1 MIRRPPRSTPFAF
14 TTVFRSP
21 QVTTSAPMTPLSV
34 QLVVAAVV
42 LSYVLFV
49 AVIAGVTVAA
59 VMLAGVVAVVDD
71 RAELPA
77 WAPESGS
84 PVAVTVLA
92 VPTPDAAKG
101 AVPPVQ

>member
-59 VMLAGVVAVVDD
+59 VMLAVVVAVVDD
-71 RAELPA
+71 SGQLPLCT
-77 WAPESGS
+77 PGS
-84 PVAVTVLA
+84 VGPVVVPFPSMPNAADPKVAV
-92 VPTPDAAKG
+92 
-101 AVPPVQ
+101 